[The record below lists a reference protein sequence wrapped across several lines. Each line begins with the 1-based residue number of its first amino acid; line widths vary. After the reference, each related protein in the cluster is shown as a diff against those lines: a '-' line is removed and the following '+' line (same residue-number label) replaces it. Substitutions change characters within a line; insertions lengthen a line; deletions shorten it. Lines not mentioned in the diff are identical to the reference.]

1 MSSNDNFEYVE
12 CNLCGLTSSDMVFKG
27 KDIKYKKN
35 GLFSVVKCKKCGLV
49 YTNPRPVQKNIS
61 NYYPNE
67 YWEMDEVDN
76 VSNDIET
83 KLKKFAHKFINK
95 ISYKMTVPPK
105 QGGKILD
112 IGCGDGT
119 GLLKLKK
126 EGWETYG
133 VEISDLAAKYAREKR
148 GLAVF
153 TGTVEDAEFDAE
165 FFDGIVLSHVVEH
178 LYNPKSTLTEVN
190 RILKKNGILI
200 ICLPNFSS
208 VEAKIFEKYWIG
220 WDLPRHLYHYTPI
233 TITSLLN
240 KTGFNVLKIEYDNN
254 PNNMLSSLKY
264 ILMAHHINPIIGLGF
279 FYPFIN
285 LVSILLAKSKKS
297 DSMVVYS
304 GKNNNY

>member
-12 CNLCGLTSSDMVFKG
+12 CNLCGLTSSDQVFKG

-67 YWEMDEVDN
+67 YWEMDGVDS

-133 VEISDLAAKYAREKR
+133 VEISDLAAKYAREKG
-148 GLAVF
+148 GLNVF
-153 TGTVEDAEFDAE
+153 TGTVEAAEFDAE
-165 FFDGIVLSHVVEH
+165 FFDGIILSHVVEH

-264 ILMAHHINPIIGLGF
+264 IFMAHHINPIIGLGV

-304 GKNNNY
+304 EKNNNY